1 MNVLAVEDEP
11 AMSILLES
19 ALSEEG
25 HAVTVVKNGR
35 DALAIAVGS
44 RFDVIV
50 LDLMLPGLDGFAVA
64 QNIRRAHI
72 QTPILVLTARDAP
85 ADIVRALDSGA
96 DDYLIK
102 PFSLEVLLARVRA
115 VGRRGSIPQ
124 PVCLEAGGL
133 TLDTATREVLR
144 GGRKIVLTP
153 REYALLEVLMRHK
166 RRVLSR
172 NSLIEAV
179 WGFDAEIEDNTLEV
193 FIRLLRNKVE
203 SPGLSK
209 LIHTVRGIGYCLRE
223 KDD

>member
-1 MNVLAVEDEP
+1 MNVLTVEDEP
-11 AMSILLES
+11 AMSGLLES

-25 HAVTVVKNGR
+25 YAVTVVKNGR
-35 DALAIAVGS
+35 DALAIATEG

-64 QNIRRAHI
+64 QNIRRAAI

-102 PFSLEVLLARVRA
+102 PFSLDVLLARVRA
-115 VGRRGSIPQ
+115 VSRRGAIPQ

-133 TLDTATREVLR
+133 TLNTATREVLR

-153 REYALLEVLMRHK
+153 REYTLLEVLIRNK

-203 SPGLSK
+203 GADLPK
-209 LIHTVRGIGYCLRE
+209 LIQTVRGIGYCLQE